1 MAKHK
6 HSADAPVP
14 DRPDSQSR
22 AAAGSAQWQRQV
34 ELPSERGASRLIM
47 EELLEQL
54 GLHGWSPSDI
64 FAIHLAAEEAI
75 VNAIL
80 HGNKLDAGKRV
91 RVVCT
96 VSPELARIEVEDE
109 GQGFDP
115 AAVPDCRL
123 DERLDAP
130 NGRGVMLMR
139 TFMTRIEYNARGNR
153 VLMEKQRPAEEP

>member
-1 MAKHK
+1 MANHK
-6 HSADAPVP
+6 HPSDAPVP
-14 DRPDSQSR
+14 DHPERQ
-22 AAAGSAQWQRQV
+22 AKAGAEPREWRRDV

-54 GLHGWSPSDI
+54 GAHGWSPSDI

-80 HGNKLDAGKRV
+80 HGNKFDATKHV
-91 RVVCT
+91 RVSCV
-96 VSPELARIEVEDE
+96 VSRELARIEVTDE
-109 GQGFDP
+109 GAGFDP

-123 DERLDAP
+123 DERLEAP

-139 TFMTRIEYNARGNR
+139 TFMTRIEYNDRGNR
-153 VLMEKQRPAEEP
+153 VLMEKRRPPEEA

>member
-1 MAKHK
+1 MAN
-6 HSADAPVP
+6 HSHPADVPIPDPSGPGGREGAAPREWRRV
-14 DRPDSQSR
+14 
-22 AAAGSAQWQRQV
+22 V

-47 EELLEQL
+47 EDLLEQL

-80 HGNKLDAGKRV
+80 HGNKLDAKKLV
-91 RVVCT
+91 HVSCVV
-96 VSPELARIEVEDE
+96 SSQLARIEVTDE
-109 GQGFDP
+109 GPGFDP
-115 AAVPDCRL
+115 TAVPDCRL

-139 TFMTRIEYNARGNR
+139 TFMTRIEYNERGNR
-153 VLMEKQRPAEEP
+153 VLMEKQRPPEEG